1 MNAAQRLEAILN
13 YYGIN
18 AKSLSEKCGYG
29 RPQGIYD
36 VQNGKTKE
44 ISTTMANKILSV
56 FPELNRVWLLTGEGN
71 MINERNNSSIID
83 SNNNNRGIIQN
94 SHGNINNGNISISL
108 PERGQ
113 QKIID
118 PDGRVTI
125 ENTSSGVQNNLNE
138 IDMLNQR
145 IQYLE
150 RIVSGHEATIKSL
163 ETTIK
168 SKDDLICILRSS
180 LDKQD

>member
-83 SNNNNRGIIQN
+83 SNNNNRGLYKIVME
-94 SHGNINNGNISISL
+94 ISIMVIFPYLCRKEVSKKL
-108 PERGQ
+108 
-113 QKIID
+113 
-118 PDGRVTI
+118 
-125 ENTSSGVQNNLNE
+125 L
-138 IDMLNQR
+138 
-145 IQYLE
+145 IQTE
-150 RIVSGHEATIKSL
+150 GS
-163 ETTIK
+163 
-168 SKDDLICILRSS
+168 
-180 LDKQD
+180 Q